1 MILKGHKN
9 SVIGIAADPT
19 GRTFATASGDM
30 KMRLWRYKEVD
41 RVSDIHFLLT

>member
-9 SVIGIAADPT
+9 SVICIAADPT

-30 KMRLWRYKEVD
+30 TMRLWRYEEINAVAQIRAK
-41 RVSDIHFLLT
+41 